1 MGHQT
6 EARQRVVRMKMCDER
21 AKTPIHEEQ
30 TLIVFGCVL
39 VFVW

>member
-6 EARQRVVRMKMCDER
+6 EARQVRMKMCDER